1 MNAVAAG
8 SLYVGAS
15 GFYVTLNETYTKR
28 HTNSLGKKQPRDK
41 WQPKRKY
48 PSASRW
54 PAIFVFICLR
64 CWESHKKPSN
74 NQIYLSTT

>member
-8 SLYVGAS
+8 SLCWCVGILRD
-15 GFYVTLNETYTKR
+15 VERTRHTKR
-28 HTNSLGKKQPRDK
+28 HTNSLGRKQPPDK